1 MGSYPK
7 ERPEEEE
14 EVRPILGLGKTK
26 DQILKDLKDLRSKV
40 SQLGHD
46 HLHNNMP
53 MYLERFSVEL
63 EPFILLE
70 KSFDEAIN
78 KFEYNAA
85 KVWEK

>member
-1 MGSYPK
+1 MGSYSK

-14 EVRPILGLGKTK
+14 EVSPILGLGKTQ
-26 DQILKDLKDLRSKV
+26 DQILKDLKELRLKV
-40 SQLGHD
+40 TRLGHD

-70 KSFDEAIN
+70 KSFDEAIR

-85 KVWEK
+85 KVWDK